1 MGYAQ
6 EWETVLCPSAYY
18 SDNYKLSFYSKTS
31 TLLSV
36 ANLNKESTELT
47 KQNRFS
53 YETTGMNLQWRE
65 QAPFRVSFTLENK
78 QADPFHYKYR
88 VYETTKDAKTKKKW
102 HKQNV
107 YWGLTIELYLNN
119 GQTTSVPIF
128 FCASKGSYRTNYSYK
143 INNESWREYYLID
156 SQMNISFESN
166 SNKTLSM
173 YINNI
178 PLETIAYSVVGIK
191 SISYHLGSAAYIEVR
206 NLKLMKQTTSVSTST
221 QKSKQTS
228 TTNNNNNNKQY
239 SEQSIELLNKS
250 FDYADKGEINLA
262 VYYMQESIKKGITID
277 VIERMFAVTVQTMFD
292 TEMPIYAW
300 ENVLYSTV
308 LLEETTTSL
317 TKENLYY
324 IRGLSKILLEDD
336 SYKNDLQL
344 AGKAGYDL
352 IKELDSLSDQKQ
364 NQQVKTRSLK
374 KDPNF
379 KIK

>member
-1 MGYAQ
+1 M
-6 EWETVLCPSAYY
+6 P
-18 SDNYKLSFYSKTS
+18 
-31 TLLSV
+31 
-36 ANLNKESTELT
+36 
-47 KQNRFS
+47 FS
-53 YETTGMNLQWRE
+53 I
-65 QAPFRVSFTLENK
+65 SFTLENK
-78 QADPFHYKYR
+78 HADPFHYKYK

-119 GQTTSVPIF
+119 GQTTSVSIF
-128 FCASKGSYRTNYSYK
+128 FCASKGYHRTEYRYK
-143 INNESWREYYLID
+143 INNESWRENYLIG
-156 SQMNISFESN
+156 SQMNISFERN
-166 SNKTLSM
+166 SYNTLSM
-173 YINNI
+173 NI
-178 PLETIAYSVVGIK
+178 YDMPLETIANSVVGIK
-191 SISYHLGSAAYIEVR
+191 SISYHLGPAAYIEVS
-206 NLKLMKQTTSVSTST
+206 NLKLMKQTTRVSTST

-228 TTNNNNNNKQY
+228 TTNNNHNNKQY
-239 SEQSIELLNKS
+239 SEQGIELLNKS
-250 FDYADKGEINLA
+250 LDYADKGEFNLA
-262 VYYMQESIKKGITID
+262 VYYMQESINKGITID
-277 VIERMFAVTVQTMFD
+277 VLESMLASTVQTMLD
-292 TEMPIYAW
+292 TEQTTYALR
-300 ENVLYSTV
+300 NVLLSTV